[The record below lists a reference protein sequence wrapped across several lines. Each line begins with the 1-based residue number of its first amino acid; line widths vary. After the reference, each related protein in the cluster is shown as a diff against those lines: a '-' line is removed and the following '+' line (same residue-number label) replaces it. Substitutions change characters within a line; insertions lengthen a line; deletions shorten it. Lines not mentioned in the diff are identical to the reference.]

1 MFNCSILFGSVQ
13 YDSSRYWNL
22 RLDPAKA
29 KRPKR
34 NNADANQLIR
44 ALRSAKALAVHNGLL
59 DLLHLYHGFIGDL
72 PKDAQHRKAKSCCV
86 PVVENFC
93 SFF

>member
-1 MFNCSILFGSVQ
+1 MIHPKIG
-13 YDSSRYWNL
+13 NL

-34 NNADANQLIR
+34 NNCDANQLIR

-72 PKDAQHRKAKSCCV
+72 P
-86 PVVENFC
+86 
-93 SFF
+93 